1 MKTEKIK
8 REDIEMGTRQEK
20 QNTQA
25 RIMALI
31 LAGLMVFSAVAGVI
45 IYLVR

>member
-1 MKTEKIK
+1 
-8 REDIEMGTRQEK
+8 MGTRQEK
-20 QNTQA
+20 QNTKA

>member
-1 MKTEKIK
+1 MA
-8 REDIEMGTRQEK
+8 TRQEK
-20 QNTQA
+20 QKTKA

-45 IYLVR
+45 IYLVK